1 MNIKEKKYSGY
12 IRPFSYLIDLIIIN
26 VLAFY
31 IFPFH
36 ENKILY
42 SFLISFAWVFI
53 AIYLGFYEVYR
64 YTKVIAILNS
74 ALKQAALFGL
84 ICLALELFY
93 SDFLYQKRV
102 VLLVVSAM
110 VLILVIKLF
119 IYYFLKRYRIL
130 FDRNFRKV
138 VLLGNYK
145 NINPL
150 KSFFTDNPDYGYKLI
165 KVFTL
170 EDHKREKVDKCLS
183 FVLENNMDEIY
194 CATADLS
201 DKQIRDI
208 INFADNNLKTLKFIP
223 DEKQILSG
231 NVKFEYYDYIPVI
244 SSRNILQD
252 ETLNKIMKRV
262 FDLLFSTVI
271 IIGVLSWLVPI
282 MAIIIKL
289 ESKGPVFFIQ
299 KRNGLNYNVFNCF
312 KFRSMV
318 LNDKTDSG
326 LALKNDIKITKL
338 GKFIRKTSIDELPQF
353 FNVLWGDMSVVGP
366 RPHPVSHNDQYAL
379 MADKFMARHFVKPGI
394 TGLAQI
400 KGFRGEVETH
410 HDIISRVKYD
420 IFYMENWSI
429 LLDIEII
436 FKTIYNIIRG
446 DEKAF

>member
-26 VLAFY
+26 VLPLY

-36 ENKILY
+36 DNKIVY
-42 SFLISFAWVFI
+42 SFFISFAWITI

-64 YTKVIAILNS
+64 YTKPIAIINCS
-74 ALKQAALFGL
+74 LKQATLFGL
-84 ICLALELFY
+84 FCLALELFY
-93 SDFLYQKRV
+93 SDFLYQKKV
-102 VLLVVSAM
+102 VLFVILSLL
-110 VLILVIKLF
+110 LILSIKLF
-119 IYYFLKRYRIL
+119 IYYFLKSYRIL
-130 FDRNFRKV
+130 FDRNYRTV
-138 VLLGNYK
+138 VLLGKNK

-150 KSFFTDNPDYGYKLI
+150 KEFFIDNPDYGYKLI
-165 KVFTL
+165 KIFTL
-170 EDHKREKVDKCLS
+170 EDQKRAKVEKCLS
-183 FVLENNMDEIY
+183 FVLENKTDEIY

-201 DKQIRDI
+201 DKQIREI

-231 NVKFEYYDYIPVI
+231 NVKFEYYDYIPII

-252 ETLNKIMKRV
+252 ETLNKIIKRV
-262 FDLLFSTVI
+262 FDLLFSTI
-271 IIGVLSWLVPI
+271 IIFGILSWLVPI
-282 MAIIIKL
+282 IGVLIKL

-299 KRNGLNYNVFNCF
+299 KRNGLNYTIFNCF
-312 KFRSMV
+312 KFRSME
-318 LNDKTDSG
+318 LNNQTNLD

-366 RPHPVSHNDQYAL
+366 RPHPISHNDKYAL
-379 MADKFMARHFVKPGI
+379 MADKFMVRHFVKPGI

-400 KGFRGEVETH
+400 KGFRGEVETQQ
-410 HDIISRVKYD
+410 DIINRVKYD

-436 FKTIYNIIRG
+436 LKTIYNVIKG
-446 DEKAF
+446 DEKAL

>member
-26 VLAFY
+26 VLALF

-36 ENKILY
+36 DNEIAY
-42 SFLISFAWVFI
+42 SFFISFAWITI
-53 AIYLGFYEVYR
+53 AIYIGFYEVYR

-74 ALKQAALFGL
+74 TLKQAVLFGL
-84 ICLALELFY
+84 FCLALELFY
-93 SDFLYQKRV
+93 SDFLYQKKV
-102 VLLVVSAM
+102 VLLVVSAIF
-110 VLILVIKLF
+110 LILSIKLF
-119 IYYFLKRYRIL
+119 IYFFLKRYRIL
-130 FDRNFRKV
+130 FDRNFRTV
-138 VLLGNYK
+138 VLLGNNK
-145 NINPL
+145 SINPL
-150 KSFFTDNPDYGYKLI
+150 KAFFTDNPDYGYKLM

-183 FVLENNMDEIY
+183 FVLENSMDEIY
-194 CATADLS
+194 CSTADLS

-231 NVKFEYYDYIPVI
+231 KVKFEYYDYIPVI

-252 ETLNKIMKRV
+252 ETINKIIKRV
-262 FDLLFSTVI
+262 FDLLFSTII
-271 IIGVLSWLVPI
+271 IIGIMSWLTPI
-282 MAIIIKL
+282 MAVLIKL

-312 KFRSMV
+312 KFRSME
-318 LNDKTDSG
+318 LNNPTDLD

-366 RPHPVSHNDQYAL
+366 RPHPVSHNDKYAL

-394 TGLAQI
+394 TGLAQT
-400 KGFRGEVETH
+400 KGYRGEVEKD
-410 HDIISRVKYD
+410 HDIINRVKYD

-436 FKTIYNIIRG
+436 LKTIYNVLKG
-446 DEKAF
+446 DVKAF

>member
-12 IRPFSYLIDLIIIN
+12 IRPFSYVIDLIIIN

-138 VLLGNYK
+138 VLLGNDK

-150 KSFFTDNPDYGYKLI
+150 KAFFIDNPDYGYKLI

-420 IFYMENWSI
+420 IFYIENWSI

>member
-12 IRPFSYLIDLIIIN
+12 IRPFSYVIDLIIIN

-36 ENKILY
+36 ENKMLY

-150 KSFFTDNPDYGYKLI
+150 KAFFTDNPDYGYKLI

-252 ETLNKIMKRV
+252 ETLNKIIKRV

-420 IFYMENWSI
+420 IFYIENWSI

>member
-26 VLAFY
+26 VLPLY

-36 ENKILY
+36 DNKIVY
-42 SFLISFAWVFI
+42 SFFISFAWITI

-64 YTKVIAILNS
+64 YTKPIAILNCT
-74 ALKQAALFGL
+74 LKQATLFGL
-84 ICLALELFY
+84 FCLALELFY
-93 SDFLYQKRV
+93 SDFLYQKKV
-102 VLLVVSAM
+102 ALFVILSLL
-110 VLILVIKLF
+110 LILSIKLF

-130 FDRNFRKV
+130 FDRNFRTV
-138 VLLGNYK
+138 VLLGNNK

-150 KSFFTDNPDYGYKLI
+150 KEFFIDNPDYGYKLI

-170 EDHKREKVDKCLS
+170 EDQKREKVEKCLS
-183 FVLENNMDEIY
+183 FVLENKTDEIY

-201 DKQIRDI
+201 DKQIREV

-231 NVKFEYYDYIPVI
+231 NVKFEYYDYIPII

-252 ETLNKIMKRV
+252 ETLNKIIKRV
-262 FDLLFSTVI
+262 FDLLFSTII
-271 IIGVLSWLVPI
+271 IIGILSWLVPI
-282 MAIIIKL
+282 MAVLIKL

-299 KRNGLNYNVFNCF
+299 KRNGLNYTVFNCF
-312 KFRSMV
+312 KFRSME
-318 LNDKTDSG
+318 LNDQTDLD

-366 RPHPVSHNDQYAL
+366 RPHPVSHNDKYAL

-400 KGFRGEVETH
+400 KGFRGEVETQ
-410 HDIISRVKYD
+410 HDIINRVKYD

-436 FKTIYNIIRG
+436 LKTVYNTLKG

>member
-1 MNIKEKKYSGY
+1 VNLKEKKYSGY

-26 VLAFY
+26 VLALC

-36 ENKILY
+36 DNEIAY
-42 SFLISFAWVFI
+42 SFFISLAWITI

-64 YTKVIAILNS
+64 YTKVIAILNCT
-74 ALKQAALFGL
+74 LKQAALFGL
-84 ICLALELFY
+84 FCLALELFY

-102 VLLVVSAM
+102 VLLVVSAIFF
-110 VLILVIKLF
+110 ILSIKLF

-130 FDRNFRKV
+130 FDRNFRTV
-138 VLLGNYK
+138 VLLGNNK

-150 KSFFTDNPDYGYKLI
+150 KTFFTDNPDYGYKLM

-194 CATADLS
+194 CSTADLS

-231 NVKFEYYDYIPVI
+231 KVKFEYYDYIPVI

-252 ETLNKIMKRV
+252 ETINKIIKRV
-262 FDLLFSTVI
+262 FDLLFSTMI
-271 IIGVLSWLVPI
+271 IIGILSWLTPI
-282 MAIIIKL
+282 MAVLIKL

-299 KRNGLNYNVFNCF
+299 KRNGLNYTVFNCF

-318 LNDKTDSG
+318 LNDNSDLE

-366 RPHPVSHNDQYAL
+366 RPHPVSHNDKYAL

-394 TGLAQI
+394 TGLAQT

-410 HDIISRVKYD
+410 EDIINRVKYD

-436 FKTIYNIIRG
+436 FKTIFNILKG

>member
-12 IRPFSYLIDLIIIN
+12 IRPFSYVIDLIIIN

-420 IFYMENWSI
+420 IFYIENWSI

>member
-1 MNIKEKKYSGY
+1 MKTKTGRYSGY

-26 VLAFY
+26 VLAIY
-31 IFPFH
+31 ILPFH
-36 ENKILY
+36 TNGIIY
-42 SFLISFAWVFI
+42 SLFISFAWFTI

-64 YTKVIAILNS
+64 YTKVIAILNC
-74 ALKQAALFGL
+74 ALKQCILFTL
-84 ICLALELFY
+84 FCLALELYY
-93 SDFLYQKRV
+93 SEFANQKRV
-102 VLLVVSAM
+102 ALYVASAIS
-110 VLILVIKLF
+110 LILLIKLF
-119 IYYFLKRYRIL
+119 IYYFLKKYRIL
-130 FDRNFRKV
+130 FNRNFRTV
-138 VLLGNYK
+138 VLLGND
-145 NINPL
+145 NNTNPL
-150 KSFFTDNPDYGYKLI
+150 KHFFTENPDYGYKLI
-165 KVFTL
+165 NVFTL
-170 EDHKREKVDKCLS
+170 EDHKKEKVDKCLS
-183 FVLENNMDEIY
+183 FVLENNLDEIY

-252 ETLNKIMKRV
+252 ETLNKIIKRV
-262 FDLLFSTVI
+262 FDLLFSTII

-282 MAIIIKL
+282 MAVLIKL

-312 KFRSMV
+312 KFRSME
-318 LNDKTDSG
+318 LNDQTDLD
-326 LALKNDIKITKL
+326 LALKNDIKITRL

-366 RPHPVSHNDQYAL
+366 RPHPVSHNDKYAL
-379 MADKFMARHFVKPGI
+379 MTDKFMARHFVKPGI
-394 TGLAQI
+394 TGLAQT
-400 KGFRGEVETH
+400 KGYRGEVETDQ
-410 HDIISRVKYD
+410 DIINRVKYD

-436 FKTIYNIIRG
+436 FKTIYNVIKG
-446 DEKAF
+446 DDKAF

>member
-12 IRPFSYLIDLIIIN
+12 IRPFSYVIDLIIIN

-150 KSFFTDNPDYGYKLI
+150 KAFFTDNPDYGYKLI

-420 IFYMENWSI
+420 IFYIENWSI